1 MCYWILPILIV
12 ISNLT
17 SSLLTLNIHCIWS
30 LAWFYYCMVYSPYYQ
45 RPKCSIYLLFTYGYL
60 LFQLYMK
67 LWSLVL
73 VLKVFEPNFS
83 WPNALP
89 DANHQMLMH
98 WAKAQCISL
107 ILSLIIIIQRQLV
120 RRRNMAWVTTR
131 APINVKTTLLDA
143 VRQFK

>member
-17 SSLLTLNIHCIWS
+17 SNLLTLNIHCIWS
-30 LAWFYYCMVYSPYYQ
+30 LAWLYYCMVYSPYYQ

-107 ILSLIIIIQRQLV
+107 ILSLSTSWFLNGTGHWFLYCRSS
-120 RRRNMAWVTTR
+120 A
-131 APINVKTTLLDA
+131 ASTLILNW
-143 VRQFK
+143 QG